1 MNLNQPPRDAEP
13 RSFWRSRYALGL
25 LVLGAVAAYFLLA
38 EHRAHFWGA
47 LPFLLLL
54 ACPLMHVFMHHGHG
68 GQGQHHGS
76 RQDPD
81 GSAPPQSPQAGERQ

>member
-1 MNLNQPPRDAEP
+1 MNHNPTRHDAEP

-25 LVLGAVAAYFLLA
+25 LVMGAVAAYFLLA

-47 LPFLLLL
+47 LPFVLLL

-68 GQGQHHGS
+68 GQGHQHGGP
-76 RQDPD
+76 QDPD
-81 GSAPPQSPQAGERQ
+81 GSAPAQSPKTGERQ